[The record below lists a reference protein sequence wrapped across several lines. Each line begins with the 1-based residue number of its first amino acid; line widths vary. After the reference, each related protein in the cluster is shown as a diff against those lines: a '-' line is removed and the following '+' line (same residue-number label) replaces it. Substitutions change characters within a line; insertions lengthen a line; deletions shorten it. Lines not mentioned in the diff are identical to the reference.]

1 MEIEN
6 IVDLKHD
13 CLLDV
18 KGRANVYAELGFG
31 RKNLPPVSVVGS
43 EPRPIGIG
51 RSVDFFRNLPIG
63 RFGIGRLK
71 NSIII

>member
-1 MEIEN
+1 MLSPRS
-6 IVDLKHD
+6 V
-13 CLLDV
+13 CLSVSVFLP
-18 KGRANVYAELGFG
+18 AELGFG

-51 RSVDFFRNLPIG
+51 RSVDFQKSTDRY

-71 NSIII
+71 NYNY